1 MRVNLGRIEKKSF
14 DKNLNGK
21 FKKLNNGMVSKIC
34 VKKEEVIISIFRV
47 GVS

>member
-21 FKKLNNGMVSKIC
+21 FKKLNNGMFRKWKWLVRFSL
-34 VKKEEVIISIFRV
+34 KKKK
-47 GVS
+47 